1 VIKEELL
8 LKDNE
13 LKLKNREDQI
23 SQLNEFIRSIESFN
37 NQPSQ

>member
-13 LKLKNREDQI
+13 LRLKNREDQI

>member
-23 SQLNEFIRSIESFN
+23 SQLNEFIRGIESFN